1 MDHTSQSF
9 MIIMAVLAVLGVAG
23 TVVYYFFRFGFHTDY
38 DRDTERVKKQIPQD
52 LEEQRSEDQKITGAD
67 QPVAEKEPVAVAD
80 SEAGAESPQA
90 QSEPIPISAPE
101 PTPAPVITSEPEKNI
116 NTALAKTRESFFSR
130 LKSVFSENKLSDD
143 DLESLEEVLYT
154 SDLGPQTVQ
163 RLMEAIEENLSG
175 DEKRNLE
182 KVTGAL
188 KAEMARIFSELEE
201 AESEAKTVEQV
212 LGLPDSEGQGLQV
225 WLVVGVNGA
234 GKTTTI
240 GKLANIVAKSGRKV
254 MVAAGDTF
262 RAAAGDQ
269 LKVWSERAQVEIFS
283 PPDVKDPSAVA
294 FDAVASAKAKDFDV
308 VIVDT
313 AGRLHTQSNLM
324 QELEKMNRVMKKVIP
339 EAPHET
345 LLVLDANSGQNALIQ
360 AKQFNEVVEL
370 SGAVLT
376 KLDGSAKG
384 GVAVGLAYE
393 LQLPVR
399 LIGVGEGIDD
409 IRSFDSKQFVDSIL

>member
-9 MIIMAVLAVLGVAG
+9 MIIMAVLAVVGIAG
-23 TVVYYFFRFGFHTDY
+23 TVVYYFFRFGFHTDF
-38 DRDTERVKKQIPQD
+38 DKDIERSQKREIPQD
-52 LEEQRSEDQKITGAD
+52 LEEQRPDSKKITGMD
-67 QPVAEKEPVAVAD
+67 EPGVEKLLEV
-80 SEAGAESPQA
+80 ESILTSSA
-90 QSEPIPISAPE
+90 APE
-101 PTPAPVITSEPEKNI
+101 KTIDS
-116 NTALAKTRESFFSR
+116 ALSKTRESFFSR
-130 LKSVFSENKLSDD
+130 LKSVFNESQLSND

-163 RLMEAIEENLSG
+163 RLMEAINDQLSG
-175 DEKRNLE
+175 EEKRNLE
-182 KVTGAL
+182 KVIQAI
-188 KAEMARIFSELEE
+188 KSEMARIFSELEE
-201 AESEAKTVEQV
+201 GGGQDVQSVEQTLGLSEAA
-212 LGLPDSEGQGLQV
+212 GQGLQV
-225 WLVVGVNGA
+225 WLIVGVNGA

-240 GKLANIVAKSGRKV
+240 GKLANIVAQSGKKV

-294 FDAVASAKAKDFDV
+294 FDAVASAKAKNFDI

-313 AGRLHTQSNLM
+313 AGRLHTQSHLM
-324 QELEKMNRVMKKVIP
+324 QELEKMNRVIKKVIP

-360 AKQFNEVVEL
+360 AKQFNEAVSL
-370 SGAVLT
+370 TGAVLT

-399 LIGVGEGIDD
+399 LIGVGEGMDD
-409 IRSFDSKQFVDSIL
+409 LKSFNSREFVDSIL

>member
-23 TVVYYFFRFGFHTDY
+23 TVVYYFFRFGFRTDY
-38 DRDTERVKKQIPQD
+38 DKDTERVKKQIPED
-52 LEEQRSEDQKITGAD
+52 LEEQRPDEQKITGLD
-67 QPVAEKEPVAVAD
+67 QPLPEKEKMVVAD
-80 SEAGAESPQA
+80 SETITESKQAES
-90 QSEPIPISAPE
+90 EPAPVSA
-101 PTPAPVITSEPEKNI
+101 PTPAPAPEPEKNI

-130 LKSVFSENKLSDD
+130 LKSVFSDNKLSED

-201 AESEAKTVEQV
+201 AASEAKTVEQV

-294 FDAVASAKAKDFDV
+294 FDAVSSAKAKGFDI

-324 QELEKMNRVMKKVIP
+324 QELEKMNRVIKKVIP

-360 AKQFNEVVEL
+360 AKQFNEAVEL

-409 IRSFDSKQFVDSIL
+409 IRSFDSREFVNSIL